1 MGGIEGEGGVVE
13 VESEGGEKFCDT
25 CVLVDSVS
33 SSSVAWG
40 ASVWR
45 EWKEEYWLWSS
56 PGGRIFLP
64 PFPGGLL
71 SENPEAGCVCMVW
84 PYPVWRAD
92 GSVFSPSWQPALIS
106 SFLD

>member
-1 MGGIEGEGGVVE
+1 MGGIEREEGVVE

-25 CVLVDSVS
+25 CVLVDSVP

-56 PGGRIFLP
+56 PGGRIFSP
-64 PFPGGLL
+64 PFPGGCYLKTL
-71 SENPEAGCVCMVW
+71 RLGVCAWCGLILFGELMVQFSLR
-84 PYPVWRAD
+84 P
-92 GSVFSPSWQPALIS
+92 GSQL
-106 SFLD
+106 

>member
-45 EWKEEYWLWSS
+45 EWKEEYLVVVQSWGADFFATFSR
-56 PGGRIFLP
+56 G
-64 PFPGGLL
+64 
-71 SENPEAGCVCMVW
+71 
-84 PYPVWRAD
+84 PV
-92 GSVFSPSWQPALIS
+92 I
-106 SFLD
+106 